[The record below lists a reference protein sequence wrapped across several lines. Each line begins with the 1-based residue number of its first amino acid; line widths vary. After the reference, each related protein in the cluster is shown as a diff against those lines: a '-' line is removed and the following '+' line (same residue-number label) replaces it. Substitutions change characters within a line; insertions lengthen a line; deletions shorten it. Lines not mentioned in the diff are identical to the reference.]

1 MTAVLLFETADGP
14 VPFEIPEDPDAVESF
29 SVPDDSLMGRSAER
43 LEDALDVIRRV
54 AGSVR
59 RLLVGLDADAEVT
72 IGVKLAA
79 EGGFI
84 VAKTSAEASLS
95 VKLKLPKQPAAEP
108 VGA

>member
-1 MTAVLLFETADGP
+1 MVAVQQFETADGP
-14 VPFEIPEDPDAVESF
+14 VAFEIAEDPDAVESF
-29 SVPDDSLMGRSAER
+29 SVPDDSLVGRSAER

-59 RLLVGLDADAEVT
+59 RLLTDLEADAEVT

-84 VAKTSAEASLS
+84 VAKTSAEASLT
-95 VKLKLPKQPAAEP
+95 VKLKLPGQVPGAPA
-108 VGA
+108 

>member
-1 MTAVLLFETADGP
+1 MTAVLVFETADGP
-14 VPFEIPEDPDAVESF
+14 VPFEIQEDPDAVESF
-29 SVPDDSLMGRSAER
+29 SIPQER

-95 VKLKLPKQPAAEP
+95 VKLKLPKQAAAEP
-108 VGA
+108 VGPAT